1 MLRAL
6 KSSPEI
12 IGQERRMVAAV
23 KLFELGRL
31 SSGLAARLANVPR
44 VVFLL
49 RLADYGVDTFQL
61 TDEELHQETR
71 LA

>member
-1 MLRAL
+1 
-6 KSSPEI
+6 
-12 IGQERRMVAAV
+12 MVAAV
-23 KLFELGRL
+23 KLFELERL